1 MLIDCDIHIGYET
14 IADLIPYLDAPTAEL
29 VRQSGANGLAMPT
42 YPWNH
47 PAGWI
52 RRDLYERGDGH
63 DANFVYMSLD
73 TLRTRH
79 LDPYGVDVGIVEP
92 DEAAVFSVLPNAQ
105 LAARLCSAYNDWL
118 LENWLAPEP
127 RLRGM
132 IVVPAQWPEAAARE
146 IRRVG
151 GRDEFVGVFLPGA
164 ARIPYGNP
172 VHDPIWEAANE
183 LGLPVAVHTH
193 YESIGIAGP
202 ITAAGM
208 PDFYAEYHTLCG
220 SGMYGHF
227 VSILC
232 HGIFERFPETRVAM
246 VEGGLVPFVGFLWRL
261 DTNWK
266 SCRSEIPW
274 CRRRPSE
281 YVWDHVRFATQPLE
295 TPDEPAQLLQ
305 AIEFLRPAET
315 LMYASDFPH
324 WDFDEPEQTLRQ
336 LPDAWRDNVRW
347 RNAAGSSGCPCRPP
361 PSRERV
367 RARGARS
374 PWRRPVRGRRS
385 DRRGRRPP
393 HRPLSRRGRLLRTR
407 RSLSPPRCTSLRR
420 IRRDGSRSAR
430 RSDRPRHAERHRQMP
445 LAQMGVRHPDRP
457 RTLGRATPCAPLRR
471 AGAR

>member
-1 MLIDCDIHIGYET
+1 
-14 IADLIPYLDAPTAEL
+14 
-29 VRQSGANGLAMPT
+29 
-42 YPWNH
+42 
-47 PAGWI
+47 
-52 RRDLYERGDGH
+52 
-63 DANFVYMSLD
+63 
-73 TLRTRH
+73 
-79 LDPYGVDVGIVEP
+79 
-92 DEAAVFSVLPNAQ
+92 
-105 LAARLCSAYNDWL
+105 
-118 LENWLAPEP
+118 
-127 RLRGM
+127 M

-164 ARIPYGNP
+164 SRIPYGNP

-193 YESIGIAGP
+193 YETIGIAGP
-202 ITAAGM
+202 LTAAGM

-305 AIEFLRPAET
+305 AIEFLRPCG
-315 LMYASDFPH
+315 
-324 WDFDEPEQTLRQ
+324 
-336 LPDAWRDNVRW
+336 DAHV
-347 RNAAGSSGCPCRPP
+347 
-361 PSRERV
+361 RERLPTLGLR
-367 RARGARS
+367 RARADAASASRGVARQ
-374 PWRRPVRGRRS
+374 R
-385 DRRGRRPP
+385 
-393 HRPLSRRGRLLRTR
+393 
-407 RSLSPPRCTSLRR
+407 
-420 IRRDGSRSAR
+420 
-430 RSDRPRHAERHRQMP
+430 P
-445 LAQMGVRHPDRP
+445 LAQRGRILPAARACLHSRVSTRAREVRLPLDDAPSEGGVRMVEIDGHRIGLYRVGDAFFALADRCP
-457 RTLGRATPCAPLRR
+457 HRGAPLCAGSVATAVDVRDGAVVLGTPNATVRCPWHKWEFDIPTGRALSDEQAARTPLRR
-471 AGAR
+471 AAAR